1 MLRLH
6 SIETMGL
13 VDGPGIRT
21 IFFLQGCPL
30 HCIYCHNPDTQNTLK
45 GKEVSVDYLVEKAK
59 RMKPYFKNGG
69 GVTISGGEPLIHGK
83 DLIKLIDS
91 LHKENIHVCLDTSGI
106 GNSNYYEEIIDK
118 VDLILLDIKHYN
130 ILGFKEMVGFSND
143 KLLKFIDYIKNSF
156 TPIWI
161 RHVMVPGFTDSKE
174 DMENL
179 VKFIHPIS
187 KNIEKIEILPY
198 HTLGIKKYEEI
209 GKDYKLKGVEAMDK
223 KKAKSLES
231 YANSLLELYRKE
243 SVKEKTQK

>member
-1 MLRLH
+1 MRLH

-30 HCIYCHNPDTQNTLK
+30 RCLFCHNPDTQNPLR
-45 GKEVSVDYLVEKAK
+45 GKEVSIDFLVKKAK

-83 DLIKLIDS
+83 ELIKLIDA
-91 LHKENIHVCLDTSGI
+91 LKKENIHTCIDTSGI
-106 GNSNYYEEIIDK
+106 GNSNYYKEIINK
-118 VDLILLDIKHYN
+118 SDLILLDIKHYD
-130 ILGFKEMVGFSND
+130 ILGFKKMVGLSND
-143 KLLKFIDYIKNSF
+143 KLLKFMDCIKEST

-174 DMENL
+174 DMVKL
-179 VKFIHPIS
+179 VKFIYPIY

-198 HTLGIKKYEEI
+198 HTLGVKKYEEL
-209 GKDYKLKGVEAMDK
+209 GLDYKLKGIPPMDK
-223 KKAKSLES
+223 NKAKELEI
-231 YANSLLELYRKE
+231 YANSLLKSYIKE
-243 SVKEKTQK
+243 SVKNKTQKW